1 MNENKILDQIES
13 KIFTKENCGK
23 QIEIWKQQNE
33 TIVFT
38 NGCFDW
44 LHRGHIESLTMTSQ
58 YADKLVLGLNSD
70 ASVKR
75 LKGETRPIN
84 SEKQRALLLAS
95 FSFIDAIVIFE
106 EDTPLNLIKIVE
118 PNVLIKGGDYE
129 IKNIVGADFVLQNG
143 GKVLTIPFISQTST
157 TKILQKIGYE

>member
-1 MNENKILDQIES
+1 MNENKILEQIEN
-13 KIFTKENCGK
+13 KIFIKENCSE
-23 QIEIWKQQNE
+23 QIEIWKAQNE

-44 LHRGHIESLTMTSQ
+44 LHRGHIESLTMASQ

-84 SEKQRALLLAS
+84 MEKQRALLLAS
-95 FSFIDAIVIFE
+95 FSFIDAVVIFE
-106 EDTPLNLIKIVE
+106 EDTPLELIKIVE
-118 PNVLIKGGDYE
+118 PNVLIKGGDYD
-129 IKNIVGADFVLQNG
+129 IKNIVGADFVMQSG
-143 GKVLTIPFISQTST
+143 GKVFTIPFISQTST
-157 TKILQKIGYE
+157 TKMLRKIGYE